1 VLVVAADARLLQFMR
16 QELEDAG
23 YAVEV
28 ATSVDAA
35 LQWLAVI
42 RPALIVADEH
52 LPGIDQLHVACRFGP
67 TDPDPAVP
75 LVTVAGALVRS

>member
-1 VLVVAADARLLQFMR
+1 MLVVAADARLQRFMR
-16 QELEDAG
+16 EELEDAG

-52 LPGIDQLHVACRFGP
+52 LPGIDQLYLACRFGP
-67 TDPDPAVP
+67 TDPDAAIP